1 MYPAS
6 NAIEQ
11 PKRLPGSPVL
21 TLPVRADRPV
31 RSHSGTSLAQLL
43 RSEAQD
49 GFAFV
54 VVDQKTWRAQVHAA
68 FDLRGVQGEVRS
80 SIAIAAGRLI
90 GLAASELQMR
100 GLDVVPAVLRL
111 RPGDVEREYALL
123 AHEVA
128 HVSMGPGEWTESSRS
143 VVDGAVCFEFVDV
156 ESARWGRCSI
166 WPDGRVS
173 ILHSGSTASHEQC
186 RAL

>member
-1 MYPAS
+1 MPPAI
-6 NAIEQ
+6 NVIEQ
-11 PKRLPGSPVL
+11 SIRLPGPPVRS
-21 TLPVRADRPV
+21 LPVRAERPV

-43 RSEAQD
+43 RSEAHE

-68 FDLRGVQGEVRS
+68 FGLRGVDGEVRS
-80 SIAIAAGRLI
+80 SLATAAGRLI
-90 GLAASELQMR
+90 GLAASELQTQ

-128 HVSMGPGEWTESSRS
+128 HVSMGPGEWTELSRS
-143 VVDGAVCFEFVDV
+143 VVNEAVCFEFVDI
-156 ESARWGRCSI
+156 ESARQGRCSI

-173 ILHSGSTASHEQC
+173 VSLTGSDAAHEQS
-186 RAL
+186 RVL